1 MKKKSP
7 VRALVIALLLFGG
20 LMYVMNPAYRED
32 PQPFVEGDMP
42 EHPYKVQVELRGILE
57 GLAFD
62 HVVVGDTLAQFAAAA
77 LPPGK
82 DLEARWSMNYCCAEE
97 EENPEVFQWWGEC
110 GFSERSDRMELL
122 KGLAQSGALQL
133 EYTDYE
139 NGTLVGVAQ
148 AKLPVPGQEGV
159 LELASVAFNFRT
171 VFG

>member
-20 LMYVMNPAYRED
+20 LMYIMNPVQTED
-32 PQPFVEGDMP
+32 PLPIVQG
-42 EHPYKVQVELRGILE
+42 HPYKVQVEMRGVLE
-57 GLAFD
+57 GLEYD

-82 DLEARWSMNYCCAEE
+82 DVEARWSMNYCCTEE
-97 EENPEVFQWWGEC
+97 EENPDMFQWWAEF
-110 GFSERSDRMELL
+110 GFSKGSDRMELL
-122 KGLAQSGALQL
+122 QRLAQSGALQL
-133 EYTDYE
+133 EYTDFE

-148 AKLPVPGQEGV
+148 AKLPVPGQEGI
-159 LELASVAFNFRT
+159 LELTSVAFNFRT